1 MSDSVFQQDG
11 KYCITVYTG
20 SEGISRYVIH
30 ADTFGKAIKRIVD
43 DMIEAYPEGY
53 DFDSEVRFVREVFEE
68 IK

>member
-20 SEGISRYVIH
+20 STGIMKYVIH
-30 ADTFGKAIKRIVD
+30 AGTYGKAIKKIVD
-43 DMIEAYPEGY
+43 DMIKEYPDGY
-53 DFDSEVRFVREVFEE
+53 DFDSEVRFVREIFEE